1 MTYQEFILE
10 QKRRRY
16 PSGRAF
22 RMNAD
27 GYMYGL
33 HRALSISEAQAY
45 EDAIAIQWSLLP
57 DNARFTGADATD
69 WNRRLAMI
77 INESTPLPDREAA
90 IRRKMAAP
98 GIQPAKGHYLYIQTQ
113 LRAAG
118 FDVYVYENIFPDY
131 PDGTTTR
138 NPADINTGIFTN
150 IQQGDRQQ
158 GSGSQQGGYINQL
171 VVNSLDNNVDTQFD
185 IGPNLRAT
193 FFIAGAT
200 LGTYANV
207 LATRE
212 QEFRQLIL
220 NLKQTQMVAILWVH
234 YI

>member
-1 MTYQEFILE
+1 MTIQELILE

-16 PSGRAF
+16 PQGRAF

-33 HRALSISEAQAY
+33 HRALSVSEAQAY
-45 EDAIAIQWSLLP
+45 EDSIAILWSLLP
-57 DNARFTGADATD
+57 DNERFTSADATD

-77 INESTPLPDREAA
+77 INTATPLPDRELAV
-90 IRRKMAAP
+90 RRKMAAP
-98 GIQPAKGHYLYIQTQ
+98 GIQPAKAHYLYIQTQ

-118 FDVYVYENIFPDY
+118 FDVFVYENIFPDY
-131 PDGTTTR
+131 PDGTTTM
-138 NPADINTGIFTN
+138 NPADISSDIFSQ

-158 GSGSQQGGYINQL
+158 GGAQQGGYINQI
-171 VVNSLDNNVDTQFD
+171 VVNSLDNNVDVQFD

-193 FFIAGAT
+193 FFIAGDT
-200 LGTYANV
+200 LGNYADV

-220 NLKQTQMVAILWVH
+220 NLKQTQMVAILFVN

>member
-1 MTYQEFILE
+1 MTIQELILQ

-16 PSGRAF
+16 PKGRAF
-22 RMNAD
+22 RMNLD
-27 GYMYGL
+27 GYMYGV
-33 HRALSISEAQAY
+33 HRALSVSEAQAY
-45 EDAIAIQWSLLP
+45 NDSIAVLWSLLP
-57 DNARFTGADATD
+57 DNERFTIADATD

-77 INESTPLPDREAA
+77 INVATPLPDRAAA

-98 GIQPAKGHYLYIQTQ
+98 GIQPAKAHFLYIQTQ
-113 LRAAG
+113 LQAAG
-118 FDVYVYENIFPDY
+118 FNVYVYENIFPDY
-131 PDGTTTR
+131 PDGTITR
-138 NPADINTGIFTN
+138 SPVDINAAILTQV
-150 IQQGDRQQ
+150 QQGDRQQ
-158 GSGSQQGGYINQL
+158 GNGVQQGGYINQV
-171 VVNSLDNNVDTQFD
+171 VVNSLDNNVDAQFD

-193 FFIAGAT
+193 FFIGGAT

-220 NLKQTQMVAILWVH
+220 NLKQVQMVGILFVH